1 MKHLMP
7 YITEKMLDRQLKE
20 LVKDDIVNRNMRSQV
35 DYSFTEYGKTL
46 IPSIESLCQWGK
58 EHLRRT
64 ENRSSE
70 ISQILD

>member
-20 LVKDDIVNRNMRSQV
+20 LAKDDIVNRNMRLQV
-35 DYSFTEYGKTL
+35 DYSFTECGRTL

-58 EHLRRT
+58 KHLKRT
-64 ENRSSE
+64 EDRSSE
-70 ISQILD
+70 IID

>member
-20 LVKDDIVNRNMRSQV
+20 LAKDDIVNRNMRSQV

-58 EHLRRT
+58 EHLKRT
-64 ENRSSE
+64 EDRSGE
-70 ISQILD
+70 IID